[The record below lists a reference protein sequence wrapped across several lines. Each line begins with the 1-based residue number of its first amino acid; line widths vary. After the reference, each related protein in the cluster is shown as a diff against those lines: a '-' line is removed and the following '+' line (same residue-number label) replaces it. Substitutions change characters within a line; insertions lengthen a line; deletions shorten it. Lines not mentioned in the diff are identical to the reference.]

1 MKLQMSNSKH
11 GLRALL
17 AVVALMLSPAL
28 FASGA
33 TDSTPAVSG
42 YDVVSY
48 FTKQKAERGSE
59 KHAVTYQDSTY
70 WFTSAE
76 HKALFSQQ
84 PQRYLPQYDGYC
96 AYGIRYGQM
105 VEADPQAWIIVDDK
119 LYLHTDHS
127 FLEKWQADTGAAI
140 KEGDEQW
147 QVLREK

>member
-1 MKLQMSNSKH
+1 MKQTIQYNARYLQAI
-11 GLRALL
+11 ALL
-17 AVVALMLSPAL
+17 MCMLLTQVSTAASPEAQPAL
-28 FASGA
+28 
-33 TDSTPAVSG
+33 SG

-48 FTKQKAERGSE
+48 FTEKKAERGSAE
-59 KHAVTYQDSTY
+59 HAVTHAGSTY

-76 HKALFSQQ
+76 HKALFSKH

-127 FLEKWQADTGAAI
+127 FLEKWQADTAAAI

-147 QVLREK
+147 QVLRN